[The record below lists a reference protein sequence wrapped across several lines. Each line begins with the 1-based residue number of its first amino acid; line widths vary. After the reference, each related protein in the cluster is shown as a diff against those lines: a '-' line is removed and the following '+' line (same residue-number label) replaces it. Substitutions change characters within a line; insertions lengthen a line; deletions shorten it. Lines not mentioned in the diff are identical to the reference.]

1 MTGNGGAPE
10 GMWSSPQDL
19 VGTILADRY
28 QVQKVIGDGG
38 MGSVFLAEH
47 VTLRKKV
54 ALKVLHPELCRD
66 QTHVDRFLQEARAA
80 SMINHENIVDIVDFG
95 PVPGGSVFFAMEYL
109 EGHDLSGALRK
120 DGRMPWPRVQN
131 FMLQIVRA
139 LKAAH
144 QKGIIH
150 RDLKPANCFVVTKPD
165 GREFI
170 KLLDFGI
177 AKVTDS
183 ENDKGLTRTGA
194 VFGTA
199 KYMAPEQAC
208 GEAADQRTDIYA
220 TAVLMYELLTGVVPF
235 DGDNFMRVLSR
246 HLTEPLT
253 LPSTMAPDAGIPPMV
268 ESIVVK
274 ALSKKRE
281 DRYQTMTEFEEA
293 LLALGPDGTL
303 RNGMGMGALAYSA
316 PMMTNPGMG
325 SSATLPLNDAP
336 GQTQWLGP
344 QASQGPVSQPPEGRG
359 GTLLLD
365 GDSAPPGFMNQP
377 GVQGPT
383 HWSSGP
389 PGGTLMMDGMGQDI
403 LPGPG
408 GAAITRNP
416 PMMGSGMGSGM
427 GMNPG
432 MMGSG
437 ASPET
442 RPPGSDPNYA
452 GDADYY
458 AEPPSRKGLL
468 LLVLGGAVAAIG
480 LGGLVAWLMLDEPV
494 QAPTPAP
501 ATQVATKT
509 PPDPDPKTPDPKTPP
524 DPDPKT
530 PPDPDPAEDDGE
542 LKIEDDGGTPTDTST
557 PPDPDPDPDPDP
569 VIDPDPVVDPPEPK
583 TPRTPKTPKTPPKTK
598 DVRDAKDLSKGFGKA
613 AKAAK
618 ACGKTHGAIPGQSIA
633 VEAAI
638 KSGGQILSANATGL
652 NRSSPLGKCVAEA
665 VKNNAR
671 FVPSNQALQT
681 EKFTYKM

>member
-1 MTGNGGAPE
+1 MSGNGGPD
-10 GMWSSPQDL
+10 GSWSTPQDL

-28 QVQKVIGDGG
+28 QVQKVIGEGG

-80 SMINHENIVDIVDFG
+80 SMIQHENIVDIVDFG
-95 PVPGGSVFFAMEYL
+95 PVPGGSVFFAMEHL
-109 EGHDLSGALRK
+109 AGHDLAATLK
-120 DGRMPWPRVQN
+120 QDGRMPWPRVQN

-144 QKGIIH
+144 GKGIIH
-150 RDLKPANCFVVTKPD
+150 RDLKPANCFVITKAD

-208 GEAADQRTDIYA
+208 GEAADNRTDIYA
-220 TAVLMYELLTGVVPF
+220 AAVLMYELLTGTVPF

-281 DRYQTMTEFEEA
+281 DRYQDMGEFADA

-303 RNGMGMGALAYSA
+303 KAGGGMAGMAYAA
-316 PMMTNPGMG
+316 PQMTNPPPRTGPPPPPG
-325 SSATLPLNDAP
+325 ARPPPPPPSDAP
-336 GQTQWLGP
+336 GRTEWIGASGP
-344 QASQGPVSQPPEGRG
+344 GGLDLNSQPPEGRG

-365 GDSAPPGFMNQP
+365 GDSVPPEFMNQP

-383 HWSSGP
+383 GWGNDPAP
-389 PGGTLMMDGMGQDI
+389 PGGTLMLDGMGQDM
-403 LPGPG
+403 LSGPG

-416 PMMGSGMGSGM
+416 PLME
-427 GMNPG
+427 
-432 MMGSG
+432 G
-437 ASPET
+437 APSNDPDT
-442 RPPGSDPNYA
+442 LSSDPGYTGT
-452 GDADYY
+452 GDELY
-458 AEPPSRKGLL
+458 EEPSRKGFILL
-468 LLVLGGAVAAIG
+468 ALGGAVAAIG
-480 LGGLVAWLMLDEPV
+480 LGGLVAWLVFNEPEGNTD
-494 QAPTPAP
+494 ASTTTPAALAQSETKEP
-501 ATQVATKT
+501 ADAKQDPVEVT
-509 PPDPDPKTPDPKTPP
+509 PEVSAGSDGGGSSGGETEGTPAAGESSGGEELTLDGDDGDIQIEDDPDPTAGSEPKTN
-524 DPDPKT
+524 T
-530 PPDPDPAEDDGE
+530 
-542 LKIEDDGGTPTDTST
+542 TSKNR
-557 PPDPDPDPDPDP
+557 
-569 VIDPDPVVDPPEPK
+569 PK
-583 TPRTPKTPKTPPKTK
+583 TPRIVTTRAGK
-598 DVRDAKDLSKGFGKA
+598 DISKGFGRASKA
-613 AKAAK
+613 AKQ
-618 ACGKTHGAIPGQSIA
+618 CGKTHGAIPGQSIT

-638 KSGGQILSANATGL
+638 KSSGEILSANVSGPSR
-652 NRSSPLGKCVAEA
+652 NSPLGKCVAKA
-665 VKNNAR
+665 VKSKAR
-671 FVPSNQALQT
+671 FVQSKQALQT
-681 EKFTYKM
+681 GQRHTYKM

>member
-19 VGTILADRY
+19 VGSILADRY
-28 QVQKVIGDGG
+28 QVLKVIGDGG

-80 SMINHENIVDIVDFG
+80 SMIDHDNIVNIVDFG
-95 PVPGGSVFFAMEYL
+95 TVPGGSVFFAMEYL
-109 EGHDLSGALRK
+109 EGRDLSGALRA

-144 QKGIIH
+144 AKGIVH
-150 RDLKPANCFVVTKPD
+150 RDLKPANCFVVTKSD

-208 GEAADQRTDIYA
+208 GETADGRTDIYA

-281 DRYQTMTEFEEA
+281 DRYQSMAEFEDA

-303 RNGMGMGALAYSA
+303 KAGGMGMGGMAYS
-316 PMMTNPGMG
+316 
-325 SSATLPLNDAP
+325 
-336 GQTQWLGP
+336 GP
-344 QASQGPVSQPPEGRG
+344 ACRPAR
-359 GTLLLD
+359 
-365 GDSAPPGFMNQP
+365 APPA
-377 GVQGPT
+377 
-383 HWSSGP
+383 S
-389 PGGTLMMDGMGQDI
+389 
-403 LPGPG
+403 LPR
-408 GAAITRNP
+408 AAAARCCSMATAPRP
-416 PMMGSGMGSGM
+416 
-427 GMNPG
+427 
-432 MMGSG
+432 
-437 ASPET
+437 AS
-442 RPPGSDPNYA
+442 
-452 GDADYY
+452 
-458 AEPPSRKGLL
+458 
-468 LLVLGGAVAAIG
+468 
-480 LGGLVAWLMLDEPV
+480 
-494 QAPTPAP
+494 
-501 ATQVATKT
+501 
-509 PPDPDPKTPDPKTPP
+509 
-524 DPDPKT
+524 
-530 PPDPDPAEDDGE
+530 
-542 LKIEDDGGTPTDTST
+542 
-557 PPDPDPDPDPDP
+557 
-569 VIDPDPVVDPPEPK
+569 
-583 TPRTPKTPKTPPKTK
+583 
-598 DVRDAKDLSKGFGKA
+598 
-613 AKAAK
+613 
-618 ACGKTHGAIPGQSIA
+618 
-633 VEAAI
+633 
-638 KSGGQILSANATGL
+638 
-652 NRSSPLGKCVAEA
+652 
-665 VKNNAR
+665 
-671 FVPSNQALQT
+671 
-681 EKFTYKM
+681 

>member
-1 MTGNGGAPE
+1 
-10 GMWSSPQDL
+10 
-19 VGTILADRY
+19 
-28 QVQKVIGDGG
+28 VQKVIGDGG

-80 SMINHENIVDIVDFG
+80 SMIDHDNIVNIVDFG
-95 PVPGGSVFFAMEYL
+95 TVPGGSVVFAMEYL
-109 EGHDLSGALRK
+109 EGRDLSGALRA

-139 LKAAH
+139 LNAAH
-144 QKGIIH
+144 AKGIVH
-150 RDLKPANCFVVTKPD
+150 RDLKPANCFVVTKSD

-208 GEAADQRTDIYA
+208 GETADGRTDIYA

-281 DRYQTMTEFEEA
+281 DRYQSMGEFEAA

-303 RNGMGMGALAYSA
+303 KAGGMGMGGLAYSA
-316 PMMTNPGMG
+316 PMTAPPRAGSGMQP
-325 SSATLPLNDAP
+325 AADAP
-336 GQTQWLGP
+336 GHTQWLGP
-344 QASQGPVSQPPEGRG
+344 SVQASQGPTSQPPEGRG

-377 GVQGPT
+377 GIQGPT
-383 HWSSGP
+383 GWSAAS
-389 PGGTLMMDGMGQDI
+389 GGTMMMDGMGQDI

-416 PMMGSGMGSGM
+416 PMMGGGMHPGT
-427 GMNPG
+427 NPPP
-432 MMGSG
+432 
-437 ASPET
+437 AET
-442 RPPGSDPNYA
+442 RPPMGSDPMYD
-452 GDADYY
+452 GYE
-458 AEPPSRKGLL
+458 EPSSRKGLL
-468 LLVLGGAVAAIG
+468 VLALGGAVAAIG
-480 LGGLVAWLMLDEPV
+480 LGGLVAWLLLDEPTPET
-494 QAPTPAP
+494 PTDTTPVVVVKKDP
-501 ATQVATKT
+501 ETKT
-509 PPDPDPKTPDPKTPP
+509 PPPP
-524 DPDPKT
+524 ETDIKV
-530 PPDPDPAEDDGE
+530 PPPETDTKVPPEPETDTKVPPEPAGDDGE
-542 LKIEDDGGTPTDTST
+542 VAIDDDGGTEPSDTAGQ
-557 PPDPDPDPDPDP
+557 PPDPVPDSDPDK
-569 VIDPDPVVDPPEPK
+569 PETK
-583 TPRTPKTPKTPPKTK
+583 TTRPTPKKNNPPKVK
-598 DVRDAKDLSKGFGKA
+598 DVRDAKDLSKGWGKA
-613 AKAAK
+613 ATAAK
-618 ACGKTHGAIPGQSIA
+618 ACGKTNGALPGQKIV
-633 VEAAI
+633 VEATI
-638 KSGGQILSANATGL
+638 NSSGSVVSASVSGPSRT
-652 NRSSPLGKCVAEA
+652 SPLGKCVASA
-665 VKNNAR
+665 VKGNAR
-671 FVPSNQALQT
+671 FVQSKQPLQI
-681 EKFTYKM
+681 EKHEYKM

>member
-19 VGTILADRY
+19 VGSILADRY
-28 QVQKVIGDGG
+28 QVLKVIGDGG

-66 QTHVDRFLQEARAA
+66 QTHVDRFLQEARSA
-80 SMINHENIVDIVDFG
+80 SMISHENIVDIVDFG
-95 PVPGGSVFFAMEYL
+95 PVPGGSVFFAMEFL
-109 EGHDLSGALRK
+109 EGHDLAQTLRA

-144 QKGIIH
+144 AKGIIH
-150 RDLKPANCFVVTKPD
+150 RDLKPANCFVVTKAD

-177 AKVTDS
+177 AKDTNA

-208 GEAADQRTDIYA
+208 GEVADARTDIYA
-220 TAVLMYELLTGVVPF
+220 AAVLMYELLTGVVPF

-281 DRYQTMTEFEEA
+281 DRYQNMGEFEEA

-303 RNGMGMGALAYSA
+303 RAGGMGGLAYSA
-316 PMMTNPGMG
+316 PMTRPPSGPG
-325 SSATLPLNDAP
+325 STLPLDDAP
-336 GQTQWLGP
+336 GHTQWLGQGA
-344 QASQGPVSQPPEGRG
+344 QASQGPLSQPPEGRG

-383 HWSSGP
+383 NWAPAS
-389 PGGTLMMDGMGQDI
+389 GGTMMMDGMGQEV
-403 LPGPG
+403 LAGPG

-416 PMMGSGMGSGM
+416 PMMGAGVAAR
-427 GMNPG
+427 PG
-432 MMGSG
+432 TTPP
-437 ASPET
+437 PET
-442 RPPGSDPNYA
+442 LPPTGVDGTYESYE
-452 GDADYY
+452 
-458 AEPPSRKGLL
+458 EPSSRKGLVML
-468 LLVLGGAVAAIG
+468 AIGGAVAAIG
-480 LGGLVAWLMLDEPV
+480 LGGLVAWMMLDDPSTTPEPDKPPV
-494 QAPTPAP
+494 
-501 ATQVATKT
+501 VAVAGSDGKSPDAKT
-509 PPDPDPKTPDPKTPP
+509 PDAKTPLAPDAETPPPEPEAADDGELELEDDGGAKPVGTTAKPHPQPDPDPEVKNTGTNATKPK
-524 DPDPKT
+524 PK
-530 PPDPDPAEDDGE
+530 PN
-542 LKIEDDGGTPTDTST
+542 
-557 PPDPDPDPDPDP
+557 
-569 VIDPDPVVDPPEPK
+569 
-583 TPRTPKTPKTPPKTK
+583 PPKIK
-598 DVRDAKDLSKGFGKA
+598 DVRDASDLSKGFGKA
-613 AKAAK
+613 ANAAK
-618 ACGKTHGAIPGQSIA
+618 SCGKTHGALPGQKIP

-638 KSGGQILSANATGL
+638 KSNGQVLSANASGPS
-652 NRSSPLGKCVAEA
+652 RSTPLGKCVADA
-665 VKNNAR
+665 VKSNAR

-681 EKFTYKM
+681 EKHEYKM